1 MQAYLY
7 AVESESSERRDVG
20 LTDDSNTATDWRYEH
35 RWKPKDT
42 EPWAAVSILHGF
54 GDHGGRFEGMA
65 TYLASLGLAVS
76 AIDLVGHGKSPGRRG
91 VIASYEQLLGE
102 VDGALSLSRS
112 DWPRIPHFLFGQSMG
127 GNLAINWM
135 LRGGQQ
141 SALIHGAIIGSPML
155 RTPCEPKAEFM
166 RAGRWLAQKLP
177 NLRIHTP
184 MCVEKLSQ
192 DRRAQDAY
200 RRDRLVHRAMS
211 LRLATSLID
220 SGNWAMDNAH
230 LLSIPTLLMHGT
242 HDALTSCDASEEF
255 ARRAGPTAEF
265 IAWEGCR
272 HDLHDEPQREAVF
285 SSVAFWAKNRCIQ
298 TETIGRIG
306 LSKGS
311 FPRSA
316 VGRASDCR
324 VCIEG
329 NPQASYTADF

>member
-1 MQAYLY
+1 
-7 AVESESSERRDVG
+7 
-20 LTDDSNTATDWRYEH
+20 
-35 RWKPKDT
+35 
-42 EPWAAVSILHGF
+42 
-54 GDHGGRFEGMA
+54 
-65 TYLASLGLAVS
+65 
-76 AIDLVGHGKSPGRRG
+76 
-91 VIASYEQLLGE
+91 
-102 VDGALSLSRS
+102 
-112 DWPRIPHFLFGQSMG
+112 
-127 GNLAINWM
+127 
-135 LRGGQQ
+135 
-141 SALIHGAIIGSPML
+141 
-155 RTPCEPKAEFM
+155 
-166 RAGRWLAQKLP
+166 
-177 NLRIHTP
+177 
-184 MCVEKLSQ
+184 
-192 DRRAQDAY
+192 
-200 RRDRLVHRAMS
+200 MS